1 MASPYANEPE
11 QRWSEITERLIN
23 EHPLSNEDIVSAVLE
38 AWEGIMKTSIA
49 GELQIGVDIFP
60 TPQILGNYLHELIP
74 VILERRYPDLW
85 ARDVQKNDKDL
96 VCVQN
101 SFYSCEIK
109 TSSNSNN
116 IFGNASYGQEDS
128 SNSTSKSKDGYYIAV
143 NFEVSLPEDWAK
155 KDAVY
160 RVCEGL
166 NAIEVQFDDGDEVI
180 RKAKDDG
187 DISGDYN
194 EYASEE
200 TMTIG
205 EAQVTFKGTSEDEV
219 NLAVWV
225 SGDYSYS
232 VSSTDAVSADQMKKI
247 VEAVK

>member
-1 MASPYANEPE
+1 
-11 QRWSEITERLIN
+11 
-23 EHPLSNEDIVSAVLE
+23 
-38 AWEGIMKTSIA
+38 MKKKI
-49 GELQIGVDIFP
+49 I
-60 TPQILGNYLHELIP
+60 
-74 VILERRYPDLW
+74 
-85 ARDVQKNDKDL
+85 
-96 VCVQN
+96 
-101 SFYSCEIK
+101 
-109 TSSNSNN
+109 
-116 IFGNASYGQEDS
+116 
-128 SNSTSKSKDGYYIAV
+128 IAV
-143 NFEVSLPEDWAK
+143 CTALMAVSLAGCGGNTSTKISSSVAMANPWEDFKTLEEAQEKVGFEVSLPEDWAK
-155 KDAVY
+155 KDVVY

>member
-1 MASPYANEPE
+1 
-11 QRWSEITERLIN
+11 
-23 EHPLSNEDIVSAVLE
+23 
-38 AWEGIMKTSIA
+38 MKKKI
-49 GELQIGVDIFP
+49 I
-60 TPQILGNYLHELIP
+60 
-74 VILERRYPDLW
+74 
-85 ARDVQKNDKDL
+85 
-96 VCVQN
+96 
-101 SFYSCEIK
+101 
-109 TSSNSNN
+109 
-116 IFGNASYGQEDS
+116 
-128 SNSTSKSKDGYYIAV
+128 IAV
-143 NFEVSLPEDWAK
+143 CTALMAVSLAVCGGNTSTKISSSVAMANPWEDFKTLEEAQEKVGFEISLPEDWAK

-166 NAIEVQFDDGDEVI
+166 NAIEVRFDEGDEVI

>member
-1 MASPYANEPE
+1 
-11 QRWSEITERLIN
+11 
-23 EHPLSNEDIVSAVLE
+23 
-38 AWEGIMKTSIA
+38 MKKKI
-49 GELQIGVDIFP
+49 I
-60 TPQILGNYLHELIP
+60 
-74 VILERRYPDLW
+74 
-85 ARDVQKNDKDL
+85 
-96 VCVQN
+96 
-101 SFYSCEIK
+101 
-109 TSSNSNN
+109 
-116 IFGNASYGQEDS
+116 
-128 SNSTSKSKDGYYIAV
+128 IAV
-143 NFEVSLPEDWAK
+143 CTALMAVSLAGCGGNTSTKISSSVAMANPWEDFKTLEEAQEKVGFEISFPEDWAK

-166 NAIEVQFDDGDEVI
+166 NAIEVRFDEGDEVI

>member
-1 MASPYANEPE
+1 MKKKIIVAVCTAIMAVSLAGCGGNTSTKISSSVAMANPWEDFKTLE
-11 QRWSEITERLIN
+11 EAQEKVGFEI
-23 EHPLSNEDIVSAVLE
+23 
-38 AWEGIMKTSIA
+38 
-49 GELQIGVDIFP
+49 
-60 TPQILGNYLHELIP
+60 
-74 VILERRYPDLW
+74 
-85 ARDVQKNDKDL
+85 
-96 VCVQN
+96 
-101 SFYSCEIK
+101 
-109 TSSNSNN
+109 
-116 IFGNASYGQEDS
+116 
-128 SNSTSKSKDGYYIAV
+128 
-143 NFEVSLPEDWAK
+143 SLPEDWAK

-166 NAIEVQFDDGDEVI
+166 NAIEVRFDDGDEVI

-232 VSSTDAVSADQMKKI
+232 VSSTDAVGADQMKKI

>member
-1 MASPYANEPE
+1 
-11 QRWSEITERLIN
+11 
-23 EHPLSNEDIVSAVLE
+23 
-38 AWEGIMKTSIA
+38 MKKKI
-49 GELQIGVDIFP
+49 I
-60 TPQILGNYLHELIP
+60 
-74 VILERRYPDLW
+74 
-85 ARDVQKNDKDL
+85 
-96 VCVQN
+96 
-101 SFYSCEIK
+101 
-109 TSSNSNN
+109 
-116 IFGNASYGQEDS
+116 
-128 SNSTSKSKDGYYIAV
+128 IAV
-143 NFEVSLPEDWAK
+143 CTALMAVSLAGCGGNTSTKISSSVAMANPWEDFKTLEEAQEKVGFEISLPEDWAK

-166 NAIEVQFDDGDEVI
+166 NAIEVRFDEGDEVI

-232 VSSTDAVSADQMKKI
+232 LSSTYAVSADQMKNI

>member
-1 MASPYANEPE
+1 MKKKIIVAVCTALMAVSLAGCGGNTSTKISSSVAMANPWEDFKTLE
-11 QRWSEITERLIN
+11 EAQEKVGFEI
-23 EHPLSNEDIVSAVLE
+23 
-38 AWEGIMKTSIA
+38 
-49 GELQIGVDIFP
+49 
-60 TPQILGNYLHELIP
+60 
-74 VILERRYPDLW
+74 
-85 ARDVQKNDKDL
+85 
-96 VCVQN
+96 
-101 SFYSCEIK
+101 
-109 TSSNSNN
+109 
-116 IFGNASYGQEDS
+116 
-128 SNSTSKSKDGYYIAV
+128 
-143 NFEVSLPEDWAK
+143 SLPEDWAK

-166 NAIEVQFDDGDEVI
+166 NAIEVRFDEGDEVI

>member
-1 MASPYANEPE
+1 
-11 QRWSEITERLIN
+11 
-23 EHPLSNEDIVSAVLE
+23 
-38 AWEGIMKTSIA
+38 MKKKI
-49 GELQIGVDIFP
+49 I
-60 TPQILGNYLHELIP
+60 
-74 VILERRYPDLW
+74 
-85 ARDVQKNDKDL
+85 
-96 VCVQN
+96 
-101 SFYSCEIK
+101 
-109 TSSNSNN
+109 
-116 IFGNASYGQEDS
+116 
-128 SNSTSKSKDGYYIAV
+128 IAV
-143 NFEVSLPEDWAK
+143 CTALMAVSLAGCGGNTSTKISSSVAMANPWEDFKTLEEAQEKVGFEVSLPEDWAK

>member
-1 MASPYANEPE
+1 
-11 QRWSEITERLIN
+11 
-23 EHPLSNEDIVSAVLE
+23 
-38 AWEGIMKTSIA
+38 MKKKI
-49 GELQIGVDIFP
+49 I
-60 TPQILGNYLHELIP
+60 
-74 VILERRYPDLW
+74 
-85 ARDVQKNDKDL
+85 
-96 VCVQN
+96 
-101 SFYSCEIK
+101 
-109 TSSNSNN
+109 
-116 IFGNASYGQEDS
+116 
-128 SNSTSKSKDGYYIAV
+128 IAV
-143 NFEVSLPEDWAK
+143 CTALMAVSLAGCGGNTSTKISSSVAMANPWEDFKTLEEAQEKVGFEISLPEDWAK

-166 NAIEVQFDDGDEVI
+166 NAIEVRFDEGDEVI

>member
-1 MASPYANEPE
+1 MANPWEDFKTLEEAQEKVGF
-11 QRWSEITERLIN
+11 EI
-23 EHPLSNEDIVSAVLE
+23 
-38 AWEGIMKTSIA
+38 
-49 GELQIGVDIFP
+49 
-60 TPQILGNYLHELIP
+60 
-74 VILERRYPDLW
+74 
-85 ARDVQKNDKDL
+85 
-96 VCVQN
+96 
-101 SFYSCEIK
+101 
-109 TSSNSNN
+109 
-116 IFGNASYGQEDS
+116 
-128 SNSTSKSKDGYYIAV
+128 
-143 NFEVSLPEDWAK
+143 SLPEDWAK

-166 NAIEVQFDDGDEVI
+166 NAIEVRFDEGDEVI

-232 VSSTDAVSADQMKKI
+232 VSSTDAVSADQMKNI

>member
-1 MASPYANEPE
+1 
-11 QRWSEITERLIN
+11 
-23 EHPLSNEDIVSAVLE
+23 
-38 AWEGIMKTSIA
+38 MKKKI
-49 GELQIGVDIFP
+49 I
-60 TPQILGNYLHELIP
+60 
-74 VILERRYPDLW
+74 
-85 ARDVQKNDKDL
+85 
-96 VCVQN
+96 
-101 SFYSCEIK
+101 
-109 TSSNSNN
+109 
-116 IFGNASYGQEDS
+116 
-128 SNSTSKSKDGYYIAV
+128 IAV
-143 NFEVSLPEDWAK
+143 CTALMAVSLAGCGGNTTTKISSSVAMANPWEDFKTLEEAQEKVGFEISLPEDWAK

-166 NAIEVQFDDGDEVI
+166 NAIEVRFDEGDEVI

-232 VSSTDAVSADQMKKI
+232 VSSTDAVSADQMKNI

>member
-1 MASPYANEPE
+1 
-11 QRWSEITERLIN
+11 
-23 EHPLSNEDIVSAVLE
+23 
-38 AWEGIMKTSIA
+38 MKKKI
-49 GELQIGVDIFP
+49 I
-60 TPQILGNYLHELIP
+60 
-74 VILERRYPDLW
+74 
-85 ARDVQKNDKDL
+85 
-96 VCVQN
+96 
-101 SFYSCEIK
+101 
-109 TSSNSNN
+109 
-116 IFGNASYGQEDS
+116 
-128 SNSTSKSKDGYYIAV
+128 IAV
-143 NFEVSLPEDWAK
+143 CTALMAVSLAGCGGNTSTKISSSVAMANPWEDFKTLEEAQEKVGFEISLPEDWAK

-166 NAIEVQFDDGDEVI
+166 NAIEVRFDEGDEVI

-232 VSSTDAVSADQMKKI
+232 VSSTDAVSADQMKNI